1 MEQQWRN
8 YFDAAHRLITENSST
23 TIDLTLSLLMG
34 SNLTEF
40 WRYDGSLTTPP
51 CDENVIWSI
60 FRQPIMILDYD
71 FETFR
76 DGLFFQSYR
85 GPQPLYYRQ
94 VYRSFAEENLSPIP
108 DQNCC
113 SNRKSEAALFFNI
126 FDKTAIFALL
136 SSYLAF
142 YRLLY
147 LY

>member
-85 GPQPLYYRQ
+85 GRT
-94 VYRSFAEENLSPIP
+94 
-108 DQNCC
+108 
-113 SNRKSEAALFFNI
+113 I
-126 FDKTAIFALL
+126 FR
-136 SSYLAF
+136 Y
-142 YRLLY
+142 
-147 LY
+147 